1 MNKKSISNILL
12 VSSLMSPI
20 SAAIANEQAPVPVTI
35 ETISTRSFEDIIQEV
50 GKINAIDSA
59 ALTFSAGEKI
69 TAIHFK
75 DGDAVK
81 KGDLIAELDSTKAKA
96 DFDKAKSSLGLAK
109 TKLARIQNL
118 LAKQPDALS
127 PQDVDEMKEEVNL
140 AKADFSQKKAALGDY
155 QIIAPFNGQLSSFT
169 QSIGS
174 HIAASTTLVS
184 IYNLNPVEVK
194 YAISQNDLGKAAK
207 GQTVTVTVEA
217 FKEATFEGVVDYV
230 APAVDVS
237 SGRVEIHARIDNPDN
252 HLAPGMFANVKQ
264 LFHKGNSHLV
274 VPQNSVLAQNDER
287 YVWLYSNS
295 GTTKQDVTLGKNTND
310 GYVIVNAGLKEG
322 DQVITTGQQKLE
334 INTPITIINHKP
346 AAKKSAVP
354 ALVTSAVE
362 KSKPAVSETS
372 KAMPE
377 PEAKLT
383 PEPVEPSAAVAPI
396 SAKSTSV
403 MANETPTNEV
413 N

>member
-1 MNKKSISNILL
+1 MNKKSILNILL
-12 VSSLMSPI
+12 VTSLMSPI
-20 SAAIANEQAPVPVTI
+20 SAAIANEQASVPVTI
-35 ETISTRSFEDIIQEV
+35 ETISSRSFEDIIQEV

-69 TAIHFK
+69 TAIHFR
-75 DGDAVK
+75 DGDTVG

-127 PQDVDEMKEEVNL
+127 PQDVDEMREEVNL

-155 QIIAPFNGQLSSFT
+155 QIIAPFNGQLTSFT

-217 FKEATFEGVVDYV
+217 FKNTNFKGVVDYV

-252 HLAPGMFANVKQ
+252 RLAPGMFANVKQ

-274 VPQNSVLAQNDER
+274 VPQNSVLAQNDKR
-287 YVWLYSNS
+287 YVWLYNNS
-295 GTTKQDVTLGKNTND
+295 GATKQSVTLGKNTND
-310 GYVIVNAGLKEG
+310 GYVIVDAGLKEG

-334 INTPITIINHKP
+334 INTPITVINHKP
-346 AAKKSAVP
+346 AVETSEQVSSEASKEKPEPTLESKTEQTSKP
-354 ALVTSAVE
+354 ALVE
-362 KSKPAVSETS
+362 LP
-372 KAMPE
+372 
-377 PEAKLT
+377 
-383 PEPVEPSAAVAPI
+383 
-396 SAKSTSV
+396 STSTSTSTSTKSASV
-403 MANETPTNEV
+403 TANETPTNEV

>member
-35 ETISTRSFEDIIQEV
+35 ETISTRSFEDVIQEV

-127 PQDVDEMKEEVNL
+127 PQDVDEMREEVNL

-155 QIIAPFNGQLSSFT
+155 QIIAPFNGQLTSFT

-207 GQTVTVTVEA
+207 GQAVTVTVEA
-217 FKEATFEGVVDYV
+217 FKDTNFKGVVDYV

-252 HLAPGMFANVKQ
+252 RLAPGMFANVKQ
-264 LFHKGNSHLV
+264 LFNTGGSHLI
-274 VPQNSVLAQNDER
+274 VPQNSILAQNNER
-287 YVWLYSNS
+287 YVWLYNNG
-295 GTTKQDVTLGKNTND
+295 GTTKQSVTLGKNTND
-310 GYVIVNAGLKEG
+310 GYVIVDTGLKEG

-334 INTPITIINHKP
+334 INTLITVINHKP
-346 AAKKSAVP
+346 TTKKSAVP
-354 ALVTSAVE
+354 APV
-362 KSKPAVSETS
+362 K
-372 KAMPE
+372 
-377 PEAKLT
+377 PEAELT
-383 PEPVEPSAAVAPI
+383 PEPTEPPVAVAPT